1 MAWSELLYL
10 GGTESDNPINR
21 TDTRLKLVFVVAAI
35 GLILAS
41 NAPLVALY
49 FASLSLILTV
59 LADVRLDLFLMRLIA
74 PLIVLV
80 TLILIQSFFYGSTAY
95 LRIPPFE
102 NTLIIYWEGIV
113 RGGMIALR
121 VIAGVSLIIV
131 LSLTSSMLTL
141 LSALKFFRVPR
152 TWLEIIFLSYRYLFV
167 FIGNLQ
173 DSYEAQKIRLGYH
186 SLTSSLESAG
196 ILAGNLFLRIFDQT
210 TKTFNALKLRG
221 YRGELPVPDVTGRA
235 SNRSIILALALYLP
249 GVLLLWV

>member
-1 MAWSELLYL
+1 LAWSELLYL
-10 GGTESDNPINR
+10 GGNESDNPINQ
-21 TDTRLKLVFVVAAI
+21 TDTRLKLIFVIASIV
-35 GLILAS
+35 LVLVS

-49 FASLSLILTV
+49 FAGLSLMLTA
-59 LADVRLDLFLMRLIA
+59 LADVRLDLFLVRLVA
-74 PLIVLV
+74 PLVVLI
-80 TLILIQSFFYGSTAY
+80 TLVVIQSFFYGSTVY

-102 NTLIIYWEGIV
+102 NTLVIYWEGIL

-173 DSYEAQKIRLGYH
+173 DSYQAQKIRLGYH
-186 SLTSSLESAG
+186 SLTSSLNSAG

-221 YRGELPVPDVTGRA
+221 YQGDLPVPDVTGHV
-235 SNRSIILALALYLP
+235 SIQSVLLAFLLYLP
-249 GVLLLWV
+249 GVLLIWV